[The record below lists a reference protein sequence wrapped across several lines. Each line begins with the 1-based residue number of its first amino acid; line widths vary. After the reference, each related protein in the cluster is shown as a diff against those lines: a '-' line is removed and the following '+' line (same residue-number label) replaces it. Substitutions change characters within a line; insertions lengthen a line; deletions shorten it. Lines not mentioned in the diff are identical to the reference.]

1 MLLHFF
7 RRGQFSFFLIILIIL
22 YRKMPGTQIFGR
34 HVEVFRQIPLYLVLW
49 AKIALGVYFF
59 FTYDLYLEL
68 HMLIT

>member
-49 AKIALGVYFF
+49 AKIALGV
-59 FTYDLYLEL
+59 
-68 HMLIT
+68 